1 MIITKELINKA
12 CELTRAAVQEI
23 INDPHANWG
32 PKWVD
37 GKVYAPGLDKP
48 LKFRFGEKT
57 VWNPNW
63 GHEVDFT
70 AIAAAK
76 FQLVEREK
84 QNSSELALFKPWLVK
99 DGEYLYSGGAHRDG
113 ITVCVS
119 GLHGWADEAI
129 SEIFISI
136 IIMLSRLKA
145 DDLVKQNKE
154 LL

>member
-1 MIITKELINKA
+1 MLLFPIFFYVTMRRFGMIITKELINKA

-63 GHEVDFT
+63 DM
-70 AIAAAK
+70 K
-76 FQLVEREK
+76 
-84 QNSSELALFKPWLVK
+84 
-99 DGEYLYSGGAHRDG
+99 
-113 ITVCVS
+113 
-119 GLHGWADEAI
+119 
-129 SEIFISI
+129 
-136 IIMLSRLKA
+136 
-145 DDLVKQNKE
+145 
-154 LL
+154 